1 MNERPINNVNLSSTY
16 LEPQAPAP
24 SLVLLASGVPTTTTT
39 TTTAGIGTLRLA
51 PNLNTVPS
59 SSAEPTPPPIAKSQ
73 RSGRVVIILLAHL
86 YSNQMAWHF
95 SLSLSAFP
103 PPAAPLVHLPS
114 SIQFPCGR
122 HASPPDNRN
131 TGRAP
136 RILMPTNGPVDV
148 SLVCPAAASVGESEN
163 KK

>member
-24 SLVLLASGVPTTTTT
+24 SLVLLASGVPTATT

-59 SSAEPTPPPIAKSQ
+59 SSTEPTPPPIAKSQ

-86 YSNQMAWHF
+86 YSNQMTWHF
-95 SLSLSAFP
+95 SLPSLPLLLCRSIC
-103 PPAAPLVHLPS
+103 PAAS
-114 SIQFPCGR
+114 S
-122 HASPPDNRN
+122 SPVDATRVLR
-131 TGRAP
+131 TTERAP